1 MKFKPSIAEDLEI
14 QAQEAMAELVNA
26 SQQWKFLTKDL
37 SKFDRCNLGRDILRK
52 KPSEAALIRDIDLNG
67 LGLHF
72 EEYPC
77 RIKESDED
85 SAESEDISSSPIIG
99 GKKGQDDKATK
110 IRKQAIENPDS

>member
-1 MKFKPSIAEDLEI
+1 MLSYLVYNI
-14 QAQEAMAELVNA
+14 VNA

-37 SKFDRCNLGRDILRK
+37 STFDRCNLGRDILRK

-72 EEYPC
+72 EEYPS

-99 GKKGQDDKATK
+99 GRKVRMTKLLKSLNKQLK
-110 IRKQAIENPDS
+110 IRTR